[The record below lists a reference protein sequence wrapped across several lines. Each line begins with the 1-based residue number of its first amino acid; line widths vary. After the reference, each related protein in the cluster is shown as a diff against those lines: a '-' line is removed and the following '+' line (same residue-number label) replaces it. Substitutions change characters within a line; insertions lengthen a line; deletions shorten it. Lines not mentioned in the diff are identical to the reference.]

1 MKLKN
6 ILFAATLGLTALSS
20 CSDKMDYKEYNV
32 YDDAYIKEMFGRVGG
47 FMTRIYNDLDTD
59 FGNYSGAM
67 LSSATDE
74 SVYSHPGNAVEDFF
88 NGAWGPSND
97 QSKIWGTCWDGI
109 SYCNLVLDEFQGLT
123 FPDYQLDIHYKEE
136 MEIGRAHV

>member
-47 FMTRIYNDLDTD
+47 FMT
-59 FGNYSGAM
+59 
-67 LSSATDE
+67 
-74 SVYSHPGNAVEDFF
+74 
-88 NGAWGPSND
+88 
-97 QSKIWGTCWDGI
+97 
-109 SYCNLVLDEFQGLT
+109 
-123 FPDYQLDIHYKEE
+123 
-136 MEIGRAHV
+136 